1 MRTETVESILV
12 DEWFIG
18 EKIKFRYFSVPAEN
32 ARNKKSIFRYYST
45 LTQHIY
51 ISSANSKKKVCTLPL
66 AHHFY
71 KSGCI
76 AALHVPLLPHF
87 RFRIRIKHCNEMLCS
102 CVWKPLTKWLE
113 ASSRAYKM
121 RPVCQ
126 INVFDI
132 FHGGFLMAWDV
143 YLNASMGMRVRISI
157 KKIICCRSC
166 DIVYACFLQILFF
179 ATSFGLVVVANI
191 KQKGTLQM
199 FYISS
204 LHHWTAIWCEAERYE
219 RQRWFR

>member
-1 MRTETVESILV
+1 M
-12 DEWFIG
+12 
-18 EKIKFRYFSVPAEN
+18 
-32 ARNKKSIFRYYST
+32 
-45 LTQHIY
+45 
-51 ISSANSKKKVCTLPL
+51 CTLPL

-143 YLNASMGMRVRISI
+143 YLNASMGMRVRIFV

-166 DIVYACFLQILFF
+166 DIVYACFLQILFLCTFSYFFWFGCSCKYQTERNTPNVSHLKF
-179 ATSFGLVVVANI
+179 A
-191 KQKGTLQM
+191 
-199 FYISS
+199 S
-204 LHHWTAIWCEAERYE
+204 LNRHMCEAERYE